1 MITSL
6 GILLHYDEG
15 ELSDLYFVD
24 PQWLCSMLAKV
35 IAIPEV
41 NAFQKKG
48 ELYCYYQCDSN
59 IFTILLIGFIGRN
72 ELSRVLGPREH
83 MDTCISLMQKFEVL
97 FELDNHRYLIPSLL
111 PVAEEQSRV
120 IFPRSLKV
128 TTQPTTVASVPAIA
142 MGSHSNCLVR
152 FFMLP
157 FIPNGMFP
165 RLLARL
171 IATEVIEHVLSS
183 LKVDQFVDDQQLINR
198 PHWKVWRSGIMLVW
212 RHIQIFRI
220 VPIKLPL
227 PGINVVHVI
236 QPKEL
241 HSLSEHRN
249 VYEGDSLMVQVD
261 ILPDNA
267 FTSSSTSLQMATW
280 LLQQAVEQINSVFE
294 NWYEEFAWKRNIDI
308 TVAAA
313 DPCPH
318 CMKVV
323 NEHLVPDQYAA
334 QKRLV
339 DEPKAQE
346 EEKVKEKKKKSI
358 LGSMT
363 MSRTISLRFGPRV
376 RSTTEALELSQVST
390 REGATPQEPT
400 WSPGR
405 LYGVNES
412 VLYLFSVK
420 LSAVAVMEKTVLTC
434 PSHGPIT
441 IDQIAPDMV
450 SASNFFIHQDIYRM
464 YL

>member
-1 MITSL
+1 
-6 GILLHYDEG
+6 
-15 ELSDLYFVD
+15 
-24 PQWLCSMLAKV
+24 
-35 IAIPEV
+35 
-41 NAFQKKG
+41 
-48 ELYCYYQCDSN
+48 
-59 IFTILLIGFIGRN
+59 
-72 ELSRVLGPREH
+72 
-83 MDTCISLMQKFEVL
+83 MQKFEVL
-97 FELDNHRYLIPSLL
+97 FELDNNHFVIPSLL
-111 PVAEEQSRV
+111 PKVEEQSCV
-120 IFPRSLKV
+120 IFPSSLKV
-128 TTQPTTVASVPAIA
+128 TTQSATNITSIP
-142 MGSHSNCLVR
+142 MGSHSNRLVR

-165 RLLARL
+165 RLSARM

-183 LKVDQFVDDQQLINR
+183 LKVDQLVDDQQFINR
-198 PHWKVWRSGIMLVW
+198 PHWRVWRNGIILVW

-220 VPIKLPL
+220 DPMKLPL

-241 HSLSEHRN
+241 VQSLSEHRN

-267 FTSSSTSLQMATW
+267 FTNNTTGLQIATW

-323 NEHLVPDQYAA
+323 YEHLAPDQYTA

-339 DEPKAQE
+339 DEPKAR
-346 EEKVKEKKKKSI
+346 EKAKAKEKKKKSS
-358 LGSMT
+358 LESMT
-363 MSRTISLRFGPRV
+363 RSGIMPIYVGTKV
-376 RSTTEALELSQVST
+376 RPTTEVLEV
-390 REGATPQEPT
+390 PT

-405 LYGVNES
+405 LYGLNET
-412 VLYLFSVK
+412 VLYLFSIK
-420 LSAVAVMEKTVLTC
+420 LSAVAVMEETVLTC
-434 PSHGPIT
+434 PSHGAIT
-441 IDQIAPDMV
+441 IDQIAPDIV
-450 SASNFFIHQDIYRM
+450 SGSNYFIH
-464 YL
+464 

>member
-1 MITSL
+1 M
-6 GILLHYDEG
+6 
-15 ELSDLYFVD
+15 
-24 PQWLCSMLAKV
+24 
-35 IAIPEV
+35 
-41 NAFQKKG
+41 
-48 ELYCYYQCDSN
+48 
-59 IFTILLIGFIGRN
+59 LLIGFIGRT
-72 ELSRVLGPREH
+72 ELSRVLSPREH
-83 MDTCISLMQKFEVL
+83 VDTCISLMQKFEVL
-97 FELDNHRYLIPSLL
+97 FELDSNRYLIPSLL
-111 PVAEEQSRV
+111 PVAEEQSCV

-128 TTQPTTVASVPAIA
+128 TVQPPANITSVPAP

-165 RLLARL
+165 RLSARM

-183 LKVDQFVDDQQLINR
+183 LKVDQLVDDQQFINR
-198 PHWKVWRSGIMLVW
+198 PHWRVWRGGIMLVW

-220 VPIKLPL
+220 VPMKLPL
-227 PGINVVHVI
+227 PGIDVVHVI

-241 HSLSEHRN
+241 VQSLSEHRN

-267 FTSSSTSLQMATW
+267 FTNNTTGLQIATW

-323 NEHLVPDQYAA
+323 HEHLAPDQYAA

-346 EEKVKEKKKKSI
+346 EAKAKEKKKKSI

-363 MSRTISLRFGPRV
+363 VSRALSVRLGTRV
-376 RSTTEALELSQVST
+376 RSTTAALDVSQGSIQ
-390 REGATPQEPT
+390 EGATPEVPT
-400 WSPGR
+400 WSSGR
-405 LYGVNES
+405 LYGLNET

-420 LSAVAVMEKTVLTC
+420 LSAVAVMEETVLTC
-434 PSHGPIT
+434 PSHGAIT
-441 IDQIAPDMV
+441 INQIAPDMV
-450 SASNFFIHQDIYRM
+450 SASN
-464 YL
+464 YLVH

>member
-1 MITSL
+1 
-6 GILLHYDEG
+6 
-15 ELSDLYFVD
+15 
-24 PQWLCSMLAKV
+24 ML
-35 IAIPEV
+35 
-41 NAFQKKG
+41 
-48 ELYCYYQCDSN
+48 CDSN
-59 IFTILLIGFIGRN
+59 IFTTLLIGFISRN
-72 ELSRVLGPREH
+72 ELSYVLGPREH
-83 MDTCISLMQKFEVL
+83 VDTCISLMQKFEVL
-97 FELDNHRYLIPSLL
+97 FELDNNRFVIPSLL
-111 PVAEEQSRV
+111 PTVEEQSCV
-120 IFPRSLKV
+120 IFPSSLKV
-128 TTQPTTVASVPAIA
+128 TTQPATNITSIP
-142 MGSHSNCLVR
+142 MGSHSNRLVR

-165 RLLARL
+165 RLSARM

-183 LKVDQFVDDQQLINR
+183 LKVDQLVDDQQFINR
-198 PHWKVWRSGIMLVW
+198 PHWRVWRSGIMLVW

-220 VPIKLPL
+220 VPMKLPL
-227 PGINVVHVI
+227 PGIDVVHVI

-241 HSLSEHRN
+241 VQSLSEHRN

-267 FTSSSTSLQMATW
+267 FTNNTTGLQIATW

-323 NEHLVPDQYAA
+323 YERLAPDQYAA

-346 EEKVKEKKKKSI
+346 EAKAKEKKKKSI

-363 MSRTISLRFGPRV
+363 VSRALSVRLGTRV
-376 RSTTEALELSQVST
+376 RSTTAALDVSQGSIQ
-390 REGATPQEPT
+390 EGATPEVPT
-400 WSPGR
+400 WSSGR
-405 LYGVNES
+405 LYGLNET

-420 LSAVAVMEKTVLTC
+420 LSAVAVMEETVLTC
-434 PSHGPIT
+434 PSHGAIT
-441 IDQIAPDMV
+441 INQIATDMV
-450 SASNFFIHQDIYRM
+450 SASN
-464 YL
+464 YLVH

>member
-1 MITSL
+1 MITSS

-41 NAFQKKG
+41 NAFVKNGKF
-48 ELYCYYQCDSN
+48 ELLCDSN
-59 IFTILLIGFIGRN
+59 IFTMLLIGFIGRN

-83 MDTCISLMQKFEVL
+83 VDTCISLMQKFEVL
-97 FELDNHRYLIPSLL
+97 FELDNNRYLIPSLL
-111 PVAEEQSRV
+111 PVSEKQSCV

-128 TTQPTTVASVPAIA
+128 TAQPSADVTSVQAIA
-142 MGSHSNCLVR
+142 MGTHSNCLVR

-198 PHWKVWRSGIMLVW
+198 PHWRVWRSGIMLVW

-220 VPIKLPL
+220 VPVKLPL
-227 PGINVVHVI
+227 PGVNVVHVI

-241 HSLSEHRN
+241 MQSEHRN
-249 VYEGDSLMVQVD
+249 VYEGDSLMVQID

-267 FTSSSTSLQMATW
+267 FTSKTTGLQMATW

-308 TVAAA
+308 TVSGA

-318 CMKVV
+318 CMKMVY
-323 NEHLVPDQYAA
+323 EHLVPDQYAA

-339 DEPKAQE
+339 DEPKARE
-346 EEKVKEKKKKSI
+346 EAKVKERKKKSI

-363 MSRTISLRFGPRV
+363 MSRALSVRFGNRV
-376 RSTTEALELSQVST
+376 RSPTEALDVSQPST
-390 REGATPQEPT
+390 REGATPQVPT

-405 LYGVNES
+405 LYGLNES

-441 IDQIAPDMV
+441 IEQIAPDMV
-450 SASNFFIHQDIYRM
+450 SGSNFFMHHYIYCM
-464 YL
+464 CL

>member
-1 MITSL
+1 M
-6 GILLHYDEG
+6 
-15 ELSDLYFVD
+15 
-24 PQWLCSMLAKV
+24 
-35 IAIPEV
+35 
-41 NAFQKKG
+41 
-48 ELYCYYQCDSN
+48 
-59 IFTILLIGFIGRN
+59 LLIGFIGRN
-72 ELSRVLGPREH
+72 ELSRVLSPREH
-83 MDTCISLMQKFEVL
+83 VDTCISLMQKFEVL
-97 FELDNHRYLIPSLL
+97 FELDNNRYLIPSLL
-111 PVAEEQSRV
+111 PVAEEQSCV

-128 TTQPTTVASVPAIA
+128 TVQPPANITSVPAIP

-165 RLLARL
+165 RLSARM

-183 LKVDQFVDDQQLINR
+183 LKVDQLVDDQQFINR
-198 PHWKVWRSGIMLVW
+198 PHWRVWRSGIMLVW

-220 VPIKLPL
+220 VPMKLPL
-227 PGINVVHVI
+227 PGIDVVHVI

-241 HSLSEHRN
+241 VQLLSEHCN

-267 FTSSSTSLQMATW
+267 FTNNTTGLQIATW

-323 NEHLVPDQYAA
+323 YEHLAPDQYAA

-339 DEPKAQE
+339 DEPKARE
-346 EEKVKEKKKKSI
+346 EAKAKEKKKKSSLESITRSGI
-358 LGSMT
+358 LPIYVGT
-363 MSRTISLRFGPRV
+363 KV
-376 RSTTEALELSQVST
+376 RPTSEVLEV
-390 REGATPQEPT
+390 PT
-400 WSPGR
+400 WSPSR
-405 LYGVNES
+405 LYGLNET
-412 VLYLFSVK
+412 VLYLFSIK
-420 LSAVAVMEKTVLTC
+420 LSAVAVMEETVLTC
-434 PSHGPIT
+434 PSHGAIT
-441 IDQIAPDMV
+441 INQIAPDMV
-450 SASNFFIHQDIYRM
+450 SASN
-464 YL
+464 YLVH